1 MKKIIIALSVIIVIA
16 AVVFLVLQ
24 KKDGGQKFITEKI
37 TRGDIKSTV
46 LATGTVNAVT
56 TVQVGTQVSGTIK
69 QLFADFNS
77 PVKKGQLLAQIDPA
91 IFEAQVGQAQ
101 ANLQAAKANL
111 EKSQVAVSDTKNTL
125 NRNKALYVKNF
136 IAKSDLDTA
145 ETNYLSAEAQV
156 KSSQAQIEQAQAA
169 LDSAAINLKYTRI
182 LSPVN
187 GTVISRNVDIGQTV
201 AASFQTPTLFTIAQ
215 DLTKMQIDSSVDEA
229 DIGQVAVGQ
238 NVTFTVD
245 AYREITFTG
254 KVSEVRNAPITVQNV
269 VTYDAVIT
277 VDNTNLRLKPGMT
290 ANVTIEIE
298 VKKSVLRVPNA
309 ALRFKPPMLT
319 AKSVGNYSDQ
329 QGSKLP
335 KGTSVWLLEN
345 KEPKSVKIT
354 TGINDGNYREIISG
368 DLREGQQI
376 ILDLMGSSNKKNDSA
391 AGAGG
396 PRFLR

>member
-1 MKKIIIALSVIIVIA
+1 MKKIIIGLIVIIVVGV
-16 AVVFLVLQ
+16 VVFLVFQ
-24 KKDGGQKFITEKI
+24 KRDSRQKFIAEKI
-37 TRGDIKSTV
+37 TRGDIKATV
-46 LATGTVNAVT
+46 SATGTVNAVT

-69 QLFADFNS
+69 QLFVDFNS

-91 IFEAQVGQAQ
+91 IFEAQVGQAR

-125 NRNKALYVKNF
+125 TRNSTLYVKNF

-245 AYREITFTG
+245 AYREITFNG

-277 VDNTNLRLKPGMT
+277 VDNTNLKLKPGMT

-298 VKKSVLRVPNA
+298 VKKAVLRVPNA
-309 ALRFKPPMLT
+309 ALRFKLPTLS
-319 AKSVGNYSDQ
+319 A
-329 QGSKLP
+329 KLP
-335 KGTSVWLLEN
+335 KGPSVWLLEN
-345 KEPKSVKIT
+345 KKPKFVRIV
-354 TGINDGNYREIISG
+354 TGISDGNYREVISG
-368 DLREGQQI
+368 DLSEGQQI
-376 ILDLMGSSNKKNDSA
+376 ILDLVSSSNKKNDSA
-391 AGAGG
+391 AGTGA
-396 PRFLR
+396 PRFSR